1 MNIIAMLLDWLSSR
15 NRRVDEEWRH
25 VPAPNIACRRWGM
38 DYW

>member
-15 NRRVDEEWRH
+15 NRRVDEEWRYG
-25 VPAPNIACRRWGM
+25 PTPNIACRRWGM

>member
-15 NRRVDEEWRH
+15 NRRVDEEWRYG
-25 VPAPNIACRRWGM
+25 PMPNWACHRGGV